1 MTLPGG
7 AGTLGPF
14 KATTCVCVCVCVG
27 GGHSLPLSLGAT
39 SDPNSLEELSV
50 TLATFRVPMPHLL
63 QFPREQASP

>member
-1 MTLPGG
+1 MTL
-7 AGTLGPF
+7 LGELVLSGPSLLPP
-14 KATTCVCVCVCVG
+14 VCVCW
-27 GGHSLPLSLGAT
+27 GGHSLPLNLGAT